1 MIDIP
6 FKSEEDEAPV
16 YFENIVDFLL
26 KRYGWMG
33 WKREQKNLQKSLRTW
48 IAHLNVSRSNLRPIV
63 AEKEES
69 SFLDK
74 QRTLPRIE
82 EEGGAFKSCNE

>member
-1 MIDIP
+1 MDGLEKGTKEP
-6 FKSEEDEAPV
+6 AAELEDVDRALECVEIQLEAQRI
-16 YFENIVDFLL
+16 EN
-26 KRYGWMG
+26 
-33 WKREQKNLQKSLRTW
+33 
-48 IAHLNVSRSNLRPIV
+48 